1 MHSGKPELRAFLP
14 RGLTRIAVMQTARRE
29 LAPVEL
35 PPILI
40 YATALTCGV
49 MAALA
54 LQIYLGRAGF
64 DLVDLWGNVF
74 SPRALQLRAAGP
86 WWAIAGLAFI
96 VSGATAAALSR
107 LPLPW
112 RRFRLLRWA
121 AGAAIVFA
129 LAEIGHSPAASGE
142 NLGANVAANLAAL
155 CVAALMALLGAYF
168 TVRR

>member
-1 MHSGKPELRAFLP
+1 
-14 RGLTRIAVMQTARRE
+14 MQPARRE

-35 PPILI
+35 PPVLI

-54 LQIYLGRAGF
+54 LQIHLAHAGF
-64 DLVDLWGNVF
+64 DLVDLWENIF
-74 SPRALQLRAAGP
+74 SARSLQLRAAGP

-121 AGAAIVFA
+121 AGAAIVFL
-129 LAEIGHSPAASGE
+129 LADIGHSTSAAEGVDAG
-142 NLGANVAANLAAL
+142 LNVAASLAAL
-155 CVAALMALLGAYF
+155 VVAALMA
-168 TVRR
+168 

>member
-1 MHSGKPELRAFLP
+1 
-14 RGLTRIAVMQTARRE
+14 MQTPRRE
-29 LAPVEL
+29 LASTEL

-64 DLVDLWGNVF
+64 DLVGLWESIF
-74 SPRALQLRAAGP
+74 SARSLQLRAAGP

-121 AGAAIVFA
+121 AGAAIVYA
-129 LAEIGHSPAASGE
+129 LAEIGHSAPAAHE
-142 NLGANVAANLAAL
+142 NLGASVAASLAAL